1 MSAMKNKK
9 NKLSSFIYILNILL
23 LSCLPTWGQN
33 LGTGM
38 QNLVDWQFSLDST
51 HWQQVAIP
59 HSYNATDGHS
69 PKYFRG
75 KAYYRRNVV
84 LSESDLRRPLLLLFE
99 GAAQQATIDVNG
111 TRVRT
116 HKGGY
121 TPFWVD
127 LKGLV
132 HQGENKIEVTCDN
145 HEDINL
151 IPVSSDFN
159 KNGGLHNPVWLL
171 KMSPIYFSPEKTGL
185 YRLHVATPR
194 VSEREAQT
202 CMRADIVNASG
213 SRQQVSVDITLLDK
227 AGKKVYASRRTL
239 RLPKSATQHVTIVDS
254 FSVQQPHLWNGL
266 EDPYLYQAVMTI
278 SDKKGQTL
286 DEVKT
291 KIGFRYYKV
300 TSDKGFFLNGK
311 SYPLRGVA
319 EHQDIDGKA
328 SAVSD
333 SDIICDYQT
342 IKELGCNFLR
352 LAHYPHRDIEYA
364 LCDSLG
370 IIVQT
375 EIPWVNVC
383 GVNAQPAYFDNIHQ
397 QMREMITSLY
407 NHPSIVFWGMWN
419 ELDSWG
425 NTDRLQGKI
434 DCQRIVDESAKLYDD
449 AKQLDPY
456 RLVGVTDC
464 SLYQR
469 DGYIHLKGDFFSE
482 NRYNGWYYNHD
493 NPANIRKE
501 MNEVHKKKGV
511 VNISEYG
518 AGCNPFCH
526 IASTDMK
533 QMRADDKY
541 HYEEHAN
548 LVHEEHVRQIIQM
561 PFLNFTSTW
570 ILFDFPVADRKEGY
584 IDSDDGIHFKE
595 NDQRKYINDKGLV
608 TRDRKTKKDVF
619 YLYKAWWNHHEP
631 TVYVTGRRL
640 THLQANSEYSVKA
653 YSNAKSL
660 RLFVDGQLIQT
671 LEHCTDSTGIIWT
684 FSPIKLVP
692 GKHVIRV
699 EGDSHSDS
707 VEKVVE

>member
-1 MSAMKNKK
+1 MKNKK
-9 NKLSSFIYILNILL
+9 NKLSSFIYNLNILL

-33 LGTGM
+33 LGTDM

-127 LKGLV
+127 LKELV
-132 HQGENKIEVTCDN
+132 HQGGNTIEVTCDN

-171 KMSPIYFSPEKTGL
+171 KMSPVYFSPANTGL
-185 YRLHVATPR
+185 YRLHVATPY
-194 VSEREAQT
+194 VSDQEAQV
-202 CMRADIVNASG
+202 CMRADIVNTSG
-213 SRQQVSVDITLLDK
+213 SQQRAAVDITLLDK

-239 RLPKSATQHVTIVDS
+239 RLPKSATQLVTIVDS
-254 FSVQQPHLWNGL
+254 FTVQQPHLWNGL

-328 SAVSD
+328 SAVND
-333 SDIICDYQT
+333 SDIIRDYQI

-425 NTDRLQGKI
+425 NTDKLQGMI
-434 DCQRIVDESAKLYDD
+434 DCRRIVDESARLYDD
-449 AKQLDPY
+449 AKQQDSY

-464 SLYQR
+464 SLYRR
-469 DGYIHLKGDFFSE
+469 DGYVNLKGDFFSE

-493 NPANIRKE
+493 NPAHISDE
-501 MNEVHKKKGV
+501 MNEVHQKKGV

-533 QMRADDKY
+533 KMRADDKY

-548 LVHEEHVRQIIQM
+548 LVHEEHVRQIMKM
-561 PFLNFTSTW
+561 PFLNFTSAW
-570 ILFDFPVADRKEGY
+570 ILFDFPVADRQEGF
-584 IDSDDGIHFKE
+584 IDSNDGILFKE

>member
-1 MSAMKNKK
+1 MKNKK
-9 NKLSSFIYILNILL
+9 NKLSSFIYILSILL
-23 LSCLPTWGQN
+23 LSCLPTRGQN

-38 QNLVDWQFSLDST
+38 QNLVDWKFSLDST
-51 HWQQVAIP
+51 HWKQVSIP
-59 HSYNATDGHS
+59 HFYNAIDGHS
-69 PKYFRG
+69 RKYFRG

-84 LSESDLRRPLLLLFE
+84 LTESDLYRPLLLLFE
-99 GAAQQATIDVNG
+99 GAAQQAAVEING
-111 TRVRT
+111 KRVKT

-121 TPFWVD
+121 TPFWIN

-132 HQGENKIEVTCDN
+132 HQGENRIEVTCDN

-171 KMSPIYFSPEKTGL
+171 KMSPIYFSPANTGL
-185 YRLHVATPR
+185 YRLHVATPHVNDR
-194 VSEREAQT
+194 KAQA
-202 CMRADIVNASG
+202 CIRADVVNTSG

-227 AGKKVYASRRTL
+227 AGKKVYASRRAL
-239 RLPKSATQHVTIVDS
+239 RLPKSAAQPGTIVDS
-254 FSVQQPHLWNGL
+254 FTVQQPHLWNGL
-266 EDPYLYQAVMTI
+266 KDPYLYQAVMTI
-278 SDKKGQTL
+278 SDKKGQIL

-328 SAVSD
+328 SAVND
-333 SDIICDYQT
+333 SDIRRDYQT

-383 GVNAQPAYFDNIHQ
+383 GVNAQPPYFDNIHQ

-407 NHPSIVFWGMWN
+407 NHPSIIFWGMWN
-419 ELDSWG
+419 ELDNWG
-425 NTDRLQGKI
+425 NTDKLQGKI

-449 AKQLDPY
+449 AKQQDPY

-464 SLYQR
+464 SIYRR
-469 DGYIHLKGDFFSE
+469 DGYVNLKGDFFSE

-493 NPANIRKE
+493 NPAHISDE
-501 MNEVHKKKGV
+501 INEVHQKKGV

-518 AGCNPFCH
+518 AGCNPYCH

-533 QMRADDKY
+533 KMRADDKY

-548 LVHEEHVRQIIQM
+548 LVHEEHVRQIMKM
-561 PFLNFTSTW
+561 PFLNFTSAW
-570 ILFDFPVADRKEGY
+570 ILFDFPVADRQEGF

-619 YLYKAWWNHHEP
+619 YLYKAWWSHHEP

-640 THLQANSEYSVKA
+640 THLQANSEYSVKV

-660 RLFVDGQLIQT
+660 QLFVDGQPIQT
-671 LEHCTDSTGIIWT
+671 LEHCPDPTGIIWT
-684 FSPIKLVP
+684 FSPIKLAP
-692 GKHVIRV
+692 GNHVIRV
-699 EGDSHSDS
+699 EGDSHSDA
-707 VEKVVE
+707 VEKVAE

>member
-1 MSAMKNKK
+1 MKNKK

-33 LGTGM
+33 LGTDM

-127 LKGLV
+127 LKELV
-132 HQGENKIEVTCDN
+132 HQGGNTIEVTCDN

-171 KMSPIYFSPEKTGL
+171 KMSPVYFSPANTGL
-185 YRLHVATPR
+185 YRLHVATPY
-194 VSEREAQT
+194 VSDQEAQV
-202 CMRADIVNASG
+202 CMRADIVNTSG
-213 SRQQVSVDITLLDK
+213 SQQRAAVDITLLDK

-239 RLPKSATQHVTIVDS
+239 RLPKSATQLVTIVDS
-254 FSVQQPHLWNGL
+254 FTVQQPHLWNGL

-328 SAVSD
+328 SAVND
-333 SDIICDYQT
+333 SDIIRDYQI

-425 NTDRLQGKI
+425 NTDKLQGMI
-434 DCQRIVDESAKLYDD
+434 DCRRIVDESARLYDD
-449 AKQLDPY
+449 AKQQDSY

-464 SLYQR
+464 SLYRR
-469 DGYIHLKGDFFSE
+469 DGYVNLKGDFFSE

-493 NPANIRKE
+493 NPAHISDE
-501 MNEVHKKKGV
+501 MNEVHQKKGV

-533 QMRADDKY
+533 KMRADDKY

-548 LVHEEHVRQIIQM
+548 LVHEEHVRQIMKM
-561 PFLNFTSTW
+561 PFLNFTSAW
-570 ILFDFPVADRKEGY
+570 ILFDFPVADRQEGF
-584 IDSDDGIHFKE
+584 IDSNDGILFKE